1 MDDFS
6 LKKKV
11 NNVTVPLMLVF
22 ETNVPSGFV
31 LVGIRDD
38 PGQGMLT
45 RVQNIYNPSRNISH
59 FLKIRDILDCQGHKL
74 VIDSFL
80 YLFNIP
86 PLIFTMIII
95 NIKYNSQPG
104 NQRN

>member
-1 MDDFS
+1 M
-6 LKKKV
+6 
-11 NNVTVPLMLVF
+11 TVPLMLVF

-38 PGQGMLT
+38 PGQRMLT
-45 RVQNIYNPSRNISH
+45 RVQNIKMEKHSH

-80 YLFNIP
+80 YLFNIT
-86 PLIFTMIII
+86 PLIWTIA
-95 NIKYNSQPG
+95 NLN
-104 NQRN
+104 